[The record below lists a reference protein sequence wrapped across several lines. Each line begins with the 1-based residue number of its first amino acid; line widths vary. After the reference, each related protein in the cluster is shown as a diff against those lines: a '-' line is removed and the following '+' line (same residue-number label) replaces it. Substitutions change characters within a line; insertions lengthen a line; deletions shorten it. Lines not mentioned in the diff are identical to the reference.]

1 MKSYK
6 RIEAVRVAAEILRCL
21 AARPWGIRAEEIASN
36 VAANKGRVLCHLATL
51 QDAGLAKLKKDGLWT
66 VGPLS
71 ASLYKAD
78 KQRRAKEIEGM
89 AQSLNKLSR
98 QMMGE

>member
-6 RIEAVRVAAEILRCL
+6 RIEAVRVAAEILRYL
-21 AARPWGIRAEEIASN
+21 AARPWGVRAEKIASDM
-36 VAANKGRVLCHLATL
+36 VVNKGRVLCHLATL
-51 QDAGLAKLKKDGLWT
+51 QDTGLAKLKKDGLWT

-71 ASLYKAD
+71 AALYGAD

-89 AQSLNKLSR
+89 AQSLDKLSR
-98 QMMGE
+98 QMRGQ